1 MIIAERVGK
10 WLIKRPLG
18 YKIVSIL
25 SHTKRIFVRAGGPL
39 FFPFVRFFIN
49 TRPGR
54 SIFYK
59 NQPAQTLL
67 IAQTQAGKFVVN
79 SSDKVIGLS
88 TFVNQIPYDSEK
100 LAEVI
105 GFLKVDGEDRLG
117 RVELL
122 IDIGANIGTIG
133 LTAVSAGVVKKCIAF
148 EPEPN
153 NFSLLQ
159 ANIAINSL
167 SNRVTAHNL
176 ALSDGSVSELE
187 FELDGVN
194 YGDHRV
200 RISKEQGLYN
210 ELSRTV
216 IKVKAAQLSDFQN
229 DIDPKTSIIWMDTQG
244 FEGYVLSGAI
254 PLIEKRIPIVTEFW
268 PYGLKRSNCFEKFL
282 DALDSGNYKFVV
294 TLNGDNT
301 SKAYQRQTLLD
312 LADSIG
318 WEGRHTDLLIY

>member
-1 MIIAERVGK
+1 MITAERVGK
-10 WLIKRPLG
+10 WLKRPLG
-18 YKIVSIL
+18 HKILSIA
-25 SHTKRIFVRAGGPL
+25 SHTKRIFFRAVGGVL
-39 FFPFVRFFIN
+39 FLPFVRFFTN

-54 SIFYK
+54 FIFYK
-59 NQPAQTLL
+59 YQPAQTLL

-79 SSDKVIGLS
+79 SSDKVIGCS
-88 TFVNQIPYDSEK
+88 TFVNQIPFDSEK

-105 GFLKVDGEDRLG
+105 GLLKVEGEEWSG
-117 RVELL
+117 RIELL

-133 LTAVSAGVVKKCIAF
+133 LSAVSAGVVKKCIAF

-167 SNRVTAHNL
+167 SNRVTAHNV
-176 ALSDGSVSELE
+176 ALSDGSVTELE

-200 RISKEQGLYN
+200 RISKEQGLFN

-254 PLIEKRIPIVTEFW
+254 PLIEKKIPIVTEFW

-294 TLNGDNT
+294 TLNGDNI

-312 LADSIG
+312 LANSIG